1 MNYKGLASVAAVALI
16 IWIVV
21 GLVFKVVGAAIHLL
35 LFAAVVLGVI
45 SLVQRVRKSRK
56 RT

>member
-45 SLVQRVRKSRK
+45 SLVQRVRKSRT